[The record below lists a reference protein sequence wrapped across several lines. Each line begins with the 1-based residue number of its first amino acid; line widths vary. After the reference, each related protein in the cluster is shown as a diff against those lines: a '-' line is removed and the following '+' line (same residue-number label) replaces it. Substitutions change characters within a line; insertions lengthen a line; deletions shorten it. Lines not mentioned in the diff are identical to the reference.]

1 MPAMTRCIATALVS
15 ATLCASVFA
24 TEPLATPQRAQELIE
39 TLGLKPLNIEAGL
52 FAVERVS
59 DLPVMAGDGSSPA
72 SNAIYLMLTRDVPQN
87 YIQWLYS
94 DDYQVLIEGGPADYY
109 LFYPDGS
116 SEKITMGRDV
126 AAGQR
131 PLVPAPAGSAK
142 AIVLAPEAEYLLV
155 GSILSPAWSPAR
167 ARIGIDD
174 AFVQRY
180 AGSSPWATPGFLAFL
195 AGPNVAHVAGGSEE
209 DLAITVAGDGQF
221 LWQGMQLTEKQLRN
235 QLSKFTGEHPDA
247 PVSLAIEPGA
257 PPAAVASARAA
268 LADAGV
274 ALPE

>member
-1 MPAMTRCIATALVS
+1 VT
-15 ATLCASVFA
+15 
-24 TEPLATPQRAQELIE
+24 
-39 TLGLKPLNIEAGL
+39 
-52 FAVERVS
+52 
-59 DLPVMAGDGSSPA
+59 AGDGSSPA

-87 YIQWLYS
+87 FIQRLYS

-126 AAGQR
+126 ASGQR

-174 AFVQRY
+174 AFVARY
-180 AGSSPWATPGFLAFL
+180 AGTSPWATPAFLAFL
-195 AGPNVAHVAGGSEE
+195 AGPNVAHVAGGSEAA
-209 DLAITVAGDGQF
+209 LAITVASDGQF
-221 LWQGMQLTEKQLRN
+221 LWQGMQLTEKQLSN
-235 QLSKFTGEHPDA
+235 QLRKFADERPDA
-247 PVSLAIEPGA
+247 PVSLTIEPGA
-257 PPAAVASARAA
+257 PPAAVATARAV
-268 LADAGV
+268 LADAGIDS
-274 ALPE
+274 PD

>member
-1 MPAMTRCIATALVS
+1 MTRRVATALLALLVPLTAAGIEPPGS
-15 ATLCASVFA
+15 AG
-24 TEPLATPQRAQELIE
+24 RAQELVE
-39 TLGLKPLNIEAGL
+39 ELGLKPLNLEAGL
-52 FAVERVS
+52 FTVERVS
-59 DLPVMAGDGSSPA
+59 DLPVTAGDGASPA

-116 SEKITMGRDV
+116 SDKIRMGRDV
-126 AAGQR
+126 AAGER

-174 AFVQRY
+174 AFVERY
-180 AGSSPWATPGFLAFL
+180 AGTSDWATPDFLAFL
-195 AGPNVAHVAGGSEE
+195 AGPNTVHVAGGSEAA
-209 DLAITVAGDGQF
+209 LAVTVAGDGQF

-235 QLSKFTGEHPDA
+235 QLRKFSEERPEA
-247 PVSLAIEPGA
+247 PVSLAIDPGA
-257 PPAAVASARAA
+257 PPEAVTTARAA
-268 LADAGV
+268 LAEAGL
-274 ALPE
+274 AAPIQ

>member
-1 MPAMTRCIATALVS
+1 MTRRVATALLALLAPLVAAGAEPPGS
-15 ATLCASVFA
+15 A
-24 TEPLATPQRAQELIE
+24 QRAQELVE
-39 TLGLKPLNIEAGL
+39 ELGLKPLNLEAGL
-52 FAVERVS
+52 FTVERVS
-59 DLPVMAGDGSSPA
+59 DLPVTAGDGTSPA

-126 AAGQR
+126 AAGER

-167 ARIGIDD
+167 ARIGIDE
-174 AFVQRY
+174 AFVKRY
-180 AGSSPWATPGFLAFL
+180 AGTSAWATPEFLAFL
-195 AGPNVAHVAGGSEE
+195 AGPNTAHVAGGSEAA
-209 DLAITVAGDGQF
+209 LAVTVAGDGQF

-235 QLSKFTGEHPDA
+235 QLRKFSAERPDA
-247 PVSLAIEPGA
+247 PVSLAIDPDA
-257 PPAAVASARAA
+257 PPEAVATARAA
-268 LADAGV
+268 LAEAG
-274 ALPE
+274 LTPPIQ